1 MREAPGKA
9 VDVPKRTAKCTIC
22 SKRIGPH
29 TSPSSFLNT
38 LQYGNVGT
46 SNPYTNASRP
56 GTAAA
61 AVGKTNKAPVS
72 GTLDTVPQL
81 PDEYRHVQDGLLSV
95 VAQLKAAA
103 SNPMERKQA
112 AESEKSAAIFIKTL
126 AMGGVDADVAEKV
139 GSVLRSLQGRDYA
152 TASSI
157 VTSLVSNH
165 WKDHKDWLKGLKF
178 LVQLAGKKQI

>member
-1 MREAPGKA
+1 M
-9 VDVPKRTAKCTIC
+9 
-22 SKRIGPH
+22 
-29 TSPSSFLNT
+29 
-38 LQYGNVGT
+38 
-46 SNPYTNASRP
+46 
-56 GTAAA
+56 
-61 AVGKTNKAPVS
+61 
-72 GTLDTVPQL
+72 PQL

-126 AMGGVDADVAEKV
+126 ARGGVEADVADKV
-139 GSVLRSLQGRDYA
+139 GSVLAALQGRDYA

-157 VTSLVSNH
+157 VTGLVSNH